1 MFHPKSRNSNLLLEK
16 SKCLFCKHDSAIL
29 EAQTQDYIYTST
41 EEKFNF
47 MRCSECGHIYLS
59 PRPNIKDISII
70 YPKNYASFSGK
81 FSKQN
86 PLLTKI
92 KDSVLLSRFSMFG
105 ARLPENAKILEIG
118 CGDGQLLK
126 AIKRKHMSFEVTGL
140 DWKYQKEIKIDLQK
154 HGVLLVESTLEDVEL
169 TEDSY
174 DFIILN
180 QLIEHLWEPESAII
194 KLHKSL
200 KKGGLISI
208 STPNVDGFDRAY
220 FKNGCWG
227 GYYAPRHLQLFNRA
241 ELKKLLV
248 KNGYSMVCQKNLVA
262 PVVWAY
268 SLQSVSIRK
277 FNSPMLKRIFD
288 VNNVLFLAI
297 FSLVD
302 LLAIKLGFSTS
313 NQMAIAKKMCVES
326 K

>member
-1 MFHPKSRNSNLLLEK
+1 
-16 SKCLFCKHDSAIL
+16 
-29 EAQTQDYIYTST
+29 
-41 EEKFNF
+41 
-47 MRCSECGHIYLS
+47 
-59 PRPNIKDISII
+59 
-70 YPKNYASFSGK
+70 
-81 FSKQN
+81 
-86 PLLTKI
+86 
-92 KDSVLLSRFSMFG
+92 MFG

-140 DWKYQKEIKIDLQK
+140 DWKYQKDIEIDLK
-154 HGVLLVESTLEDVEL
+154 RHGVLLIENTLEEVEL
-169 TEDSY
+169 AENRY

-208 STPNVDGFDRAY
+208 STPNVDGFDRVY

-241 ELKKLLV
+241 KLKKLLE
-248 KNGYSMVCQKNLVA
+248 KNGYSIVSQKNLVA
-262 PVVWAY
+262 PVIWAY
-268 SLQSVSIRK
+268 SLQSVSIKK
-277 FNSPMLKRIFD
+277 FNSPRLKSIFD

-313 NQMAIAKKMCVES
+313 NQMVIAKKNMCRVKVKAHS
-326 K
+326 AIK